1 MHADDGADN
10 GDHGGIID
18 NDGSDPTQLSW
29 WINRFT
35 EITQTLARDLEEFPE
50 NPSASIALIQNDIPF
65 LVADEISHVAKLQYK
80 HVPAIAG
87 ASARSADRRAG
98 SVGRLYR
105 VWVGWLA
112 GSRPQCPGVAVAPM
126 PATSEPD
133 RMPSGA
139 PFRDRS
145 GSAGCG
151 SNGSLGTT
159 GRSTPA
165 SAATPPGTAR
175 CGSRRSGIPVRG
187 RRSRCGLR
195 LGDERIGPAHGVRTR
210 PGCHPGGHR
219 GSAGAPAPTG
229 EAARSRLPLRI
240 PGVRISFGCRAFPLW
255 DASPGAADPA
265 AVNDGQAQQSAPSGE
280 SVVVSSQVLESA
292 GAVAE
297 LIGISRP

>member
-165 SAATPPGTAR
+165 SAATPPAPPAAEVAGPAFRYVVGGPGVVFDSAMSASARRTASEPDQAAIPAATVAAR
-175 CGSRRSGIPVRG
+175 ARRRRRARLPDPGYRYEFLESESASDAEPFPCGMPVRVQ
-187 RRSRCGLR
+187 RTPLLSTTVKLNRALRPESRS
-195 LGDERIGPAHGVRTR
+195 
-210 PGCHPGGHR
+210 
-219 GSAGAPAPTG
+219 
-229 EAARSRLPLRI
+229 
-240 PGVRISFGCRAFPLW
+240 
-255 DASPGAADPA
+255 
-265 AVNDGQAQQSAPSGE
+265 
-280 SVVVSSQVLESA
+280 
-292 GAVAE
+292 
-297 LIGISRP
+297 